1 MKRLRTGILASVG
14 LLVLI
19 LDAKTGI
26 LGAAEGLALCF
37 KSIIPSLLPFF
48 VLSILITNSL
58 AGERIRVLQPLER
71 LLRIPKGSGSTFLI
85 GILGGYPVGAQSVA
99 QGHKNGSLSRL
110 DAQRMLGFCSNAGPS
125 FLFGII
131 ACKFSKMEFAW
142 ALWLIHIL
150 SAMLVGILLP
160 GGNNAQTKCSPSK
173 NISVSDSLQKTIRIL
188 AGVCG
193 WVILFRVVIAF
204 LTRWILWFFPDWV
217 QVFVCGILELANGC
231 CALDRITNEG
241 LRFVVCSGMLAFG
254 GLCVCMQT
262 ASVTE
267 DLGFGQYFPGKVMQC
282 GISVVLSFLCQR
294 IVGRGT
300 ESGEIILLFGII
312 LTVLPL
318 FLCKIQKN
326 SSIPALHGV

>member
-26 LGAAEGLALCF
+26 QGAAEGLALCF

-71 LLRIPKGSGSTFLI
+71 LLRIPKGSGSIFLI

-99 QGHKNGSLSRL
+99 QSYKNGSIRKI

-125 FLFGII
+125 FLFGIV
-131 ACKFSKMEFAW
+131 ACKFSRMEFAW

-150 SAMLVGILLP
+150 SAVLVGILLP
-160 GGNNAQTKCSPSK
+160 GGSNAQTKCSPSK
-173 NISVSDSLQKTIRIL
+173 DISMTDALQKAIRIL
-188 AGVCG
+188 AAVCG

-204 LTRWILWFFPDWV
+204 ITRWILWIFPDWV

-231 CALDRITNEG
+231 CALDRMTNEG
-241 LRFVVCSGMLAFG
+241 LRFIVCSGMLAFG

-262 ASVTE
+262 ASVTGE
-267 DLGFGQYFPGKVMQC
+267 LGFGQYFPGKVMQC

-294 IVGRGT
+294 IVGRGI

-318 FLCKIQKN
+318 FLCKMQKN

>member
-1 MKRLRTGILASVG
+1 MKRLWTGIFSSVG

-26 LGAAEGLALCF
+26 QGAAEGLALCI

-58 AGERIRVLQPLER
+58 AGKRIRVLQPLER
-71 LLRIPKGSGSTFLI
+71 LLRIPKGSGSIFLI

-99 QGHKNGSLSRL
+99 QGHKNGSIRKI

-131 ACKFSKMEFAW
+131 ACKFSGMEYAW

-150 SAMLVGILLP
+150 SAVLVGILLP
-160 GGNNAQTKCSPSK
+160 GGNNAQTKCNPSK
-173 NISVSDSLQKTIRIL
+173 DISMTDALQKAIGIL

-204 LTRWILWFFPDWV
+204 LTRWILWVFPDWV
-217 QVFVCGILELANGC
+217 QVFICGILELANGC

-241 LRFVVCSGMLAFG
+241 LRFIVCSGMLAFG

-262 ASVTE
+262 ASVTGE
-267 DLGFGQYFPGKVMQC
+267 LGFGQYFPGKVMQC

-294 IVGRGT
+294 IVGRGV
-300 ESGEIILLFGII
+300 ESGEILLLFGII
-312 LTVLPL
+312 PTVLPL